1 MEGHRR
7 DVRDAVLDATATLVE
22 QHGLR
27 SVTMSAIAE
36 EAGIARATLYRYFPD
51 LEAILHA
58 WHERQLTAHLNALTA
73 SRDQADSPIERLE
86 AVLTTYARLS
96 TASRR
101 HRDGELAARLH
112 ATKDVARTTSRL
124 HDMVTDLIEAG
135 IRAGELR
142 GDVPAEEL
150 ATYCLHALAA
160 AGDLPSE
167 AAVHRLVGVTL
178 GGLHPG
184 PRPHS

>member
-1 MEGHRR
+1 
-7 DVRDAVLDATATLVE
+7 
-22 QHGLR
+22 
-27 SVTMSAIAE
+27 
-36 EAGIARATLYRYFPD
+36 
-51 LEAILHA
+51 
-58 WHERQLTAHLNALTA
+58 
-73 SRDQADSPIERLE
+73 
-86 AVLTTYARLS
+86 
-96 TASRR
+96 
-101 HRDGELAARLH
+101 
-112 ATKDVARTTSRL
+112 
-124 HDMVTDLIEAG
+124 MVTDLIEAG